1 MFPNATI
8 PERIADGTVHT
19 IGVLGALTGAIMLL
33 MWASGMVS
41 VGVMIALAIYGIALI
56 ATFAA
61 SATNNMMPFD
71 GPRPMLRR
79 IDHAA
84 CDDDRRLVCLFHP
97 CNRLGLGRDRHHLEA
112 VFWQKPGRYE
122 PALYL
127 VIGWLSV
134 FFDLGTGAD
143 CAHAR
148 HLADRRRWSDLH
160 GGHADLRG
168 QIYAIF
174 DRNLARVCCCGLC
187 VFLCHDCCWHC
198 GTDLRSDCSAPST
211 LRRR

>member
-134 FFDLGTGAD
+134 FLIWALVPIVPTQGIWLIA
-143 CAHAR
+143 A
-148 HLADRRRWSDLH
+148 
-160 GGHADLRG
+160 GGLIYTAG
-168 QIYAIF
+168 MPIYAAKSMPFSTAI
-174 DRNLARVCCCGLC
+174 
-187 VFLCHDCCWHC
+187 WHGFVVVASAC
-198 GTDLRSDCSAPST
+198 FFATIAVGTAALT
-211 LRRR
+211 